1 MYFKLKSYMI
11 KCGYLRKIVLVI
23 VWKKD
28 VERGD
33 CVEIGDKLRS

>member
-1 MYFKLKSYMI
+1 MHFKLKSHMI
-11 KCGYLRKIVLVI
+11 KCGYLRKIALVT

-33 CVEIGDKLRS
+33 CVETGDKLRP